1 MGHAYKAVGWNR
13 QKKLYDF
20 TLLGLVLLA
29 ASVFGTITALR
40 HPGTTAE
47 TFIIRFTSVAAF
59 LLLHVI
65 LVIGPLARLDTRF
78 LPLLYNRRH
87 LGVTMA
93 LLALVHGVFAIIQF
107 HALGDTNP
115 LVSVFTAYGRDYATP
130 FTDFRSI
137 SQFPFEIFGFGALV
151 ILFVM
156 AATSHDF
163 WLRNL
168 GPSVWKALHQLVYVA
183 YSLLLAH
190 VLFGALQ
197 SERSPVYPVLLG
209 LGFVSIVG
217 PHLLAARKERASDR
231 QRTSAEADGF
241 FAVAKADELRE
252 GEGKV
257 VVAGGQRLA
266 LYAQGGRVF
275 ALSNVCRHQGGP
287 VGEGRIVHGCI
298 TCPWHGFQY
307 KAEDGCSPPPFNEV
321 LPTYPVRIVGDAIFL
336 SPQALPLG
344 SKSDGVELKEPGRPA
359 PNEHAGAGTAP
370 LLERSFFI
378 GWQSKLTPA
387 LSRFI
392 RRATI
397 ALAALVPVVVGAAV
411 WFQHPVDRGRFEF
424 GVEKQFEGVL
434 YERPIPRLRLATA
447 DGKQVDHVL
456 VGAGKFGP
464 PAVIAGAHGKRVRF
478 SGSLIVREPLHL
490 IELNRPDTF
499 TILDRDAKP
508 AAEPAVSPLGEGR
521 FVGELVDTKCYSGV
535 MRPATGK
542 VHRACAIRCLSGGV
556 PPGLLVRDRN
566 GDGVV
571 FLLAGPGDAP
581 LSYDVQ
587 LAGTLIEVE
596 GALELNG
603 ETPVL
608 RAASIRPHPSNTR
621 LRAFSFLEAK
631 QPKQNKP

>member
-20 TLLGLVLLA
+20 TLLGLVLLS
-29 ASVFGTITALR
+29 ASIFGVFTALR
-40 HPGTTAE
+40 HPDTTAE

-65 LVIGPLARLDTRF
+65 LAIGPLARLDARF

-115 LVSVFTAYGRDYATP
+115 LVSVFTAYGRDYAPP
-130 FTDFRSI
+130 FADFRAI

-151 ILFVM
+151 ILLVM

-183 YSLLLAH
+183 YALLLAH

-197 SERSPVYPVLLG
+197 SERSPLYPVLLG
-209 LGFVSIVG
+209 LGFVSLVAL
-217 PHLLAARKERASDR
+217 HLRAARKERALDR
-231 QRTSAEADGF
+231 QRISAEADGF
-241 FAVAKADELRE
+241 FAVAKATELRE
-252 GEGKV
+252 GEGQV
-257 VVAGGQRLA
+257 VVAAGQRFA
-266 LYAQGGRVF
+266 LYLQGGRLF

-307 KAEDGCSPPPFNEV
+307 QAEDGCSPPPFTEV
-321 LPTYPVRIVGDAIFL
+321 LPTYPLRVVGDAIYL
-336 SPQALPLG
+336 SPQALPLA
-344 SKSDGVELKEPGRPA
+344 SKSEGVEFTEPGRPA
-359 PNEHAGAGTAP
+359 PNESTGAGTAP
-370 LLERSFFI
+370 FIGLPFFI
-378 GWQSKLTPA
+378 GWQSKMAPA
-387 LSRFI
+387 SRRFI
-392 RRATI
+392 RMALI
-397 ALAALVPVVVGAAV
+397 PLAALVPLLVGAVV

-424 GVEKQFEGVL
+424 GIEKQFEGTL
-434 YERPIPRLRLATA
+434 YEHPIPRLRLTDA
-447 DGKQVDHVL
+447 DGKTIDHLL
-456 VGAGKFGP
+456 VGSGKFGP
-464 PAVIAGAHGKRVRF
+464 PAIIAGAHGHRVRF
-478 SGSLIVREPLHL
+478 SGSLIVREPLHM

-499 TILDRDAKP
+499 TILDREAQP
-508 AAEPAVSPLGEGR
+508 AADPATSPLGAGR
-521 FVGELVDTKCYSGV
+521 FIGELVDTKCYSGV

-542 VHRACAIRCLSGGV
+542 VHRGCAIRCLSGGV
-556 PPGLLVRDRN
+556 PPGLLVHDRM
-566 GDGVV
+566 GDGAV
-571 FLLAGPGDAP
+571 FLLAGIGDAP
-581 LSYDVQ
+581 LHYDVQ
-587 LAGTLIEVE
+587 LAGTLIEVK
-596 GALELNG
+596 GALELHG

-608 RAASIRPHPSNTR
+608 RVQSLQRSR
-621 LRAFSFLEAK
+621 
-631 QPKQNKP
+631 

>member
-1 MGHAYKAVGWNR
+1 
-13 QKKLYDF
+13 
-20 TLLGLVLLA
+20 
-29 ASVFGTITALR
+29 
-40 HPGTTAE
+40 
-47 TFIIRFTSVAAF
+47 

-65 LVIGPLARLDTRF
+65 LAIGPLARLNSRF

-130 FTDFRSI
+130 FADFRAI

-183 YSLLLAH
+183 YALLLAH
-190 VLFGALQ
+190 VLFGVLQ
-197 SERSPVYPVLLG
+197 SERSPVYPALLG

-217 PHLLAARKERASDR
+217 LHLLAARNERAVDR
-231 QRTSAEADGF
+231 QRTSAGADGF
-241 FAVAKADELRE
+241 YVVAKAAELRE

-257 VVAGGQRLA
+257 VVADGRRFA
-266 LYAQGGRVF
+266 LYAQAGRVF

-307 KAEDGCSPPPFNEV
+307 KAEDGCSPPPFTEV
-321 LPTYPVRIVGDAIFL
+321 LPTYPVRIIGDAIYL
-336 SPQALPLG
+336 SPKALPLG
-344 SKSDGVELKEPGRPA
+344 SKSEGVEL
-359 PNEHAGAGTAP
+359 PNAAATEKS
-370 LLERSFFI
+370 EFFI
-378 GWQSKLTPA
+378 GWQSKLAPA
-387 LSRFI
+387 LGRFVCGAMI
-392 RRATI
+392 P
-397 ALAALVPVVVGAAV
+397 LAALVPAVVGAVV

-424 GVEKQFEGVL
+424 GIEKQFEGVL
-434 YERPIPRLRLATA
+434 YEHPFPRLRLTNA

-456 VGAGKFGP
+456 VGSGKFGP

-478 SGSLIVREPLHL
+478 SGSLIVREPLHM

-499 TILDRDAKP
+499 TILDRDAASAP
-508 AAEPAVSPLGEGR
+508 QPTTSPLGEGR

-556 PPGLLVRDRN
+556 PPGLLVRDSK

-571 FLLAGPGDAP
+571 FLLAGPGDEP
-581 LSYDVQ
+581 LRYDVQ
-587 LAGTLIEVE
+587 LAGTLIEVT

-608 RAASIRPHPSNTR
+608 RVKSLRPSR
-621 LRAFSFLEAK
+621 
-631 QPKQNKP
+631 

>member
-20 TLLGLVLLA
+20 TLLGLVLIA
-29 ASVFGTITALR
+29 ASVFGAITALR

-65 LVIGPLARLDTRF
+65 LAVGPLARLDARF

-93 LLALVHGVFAIIQF
+93 LLALFHSVFAIIQF

-130 FTDFRSI
+130 FTDFRNV
-137 SQFPFEIFGFGALV
+137 SQLPFEIFGFGALV
-151 ILFVM
+151 ILVVM

-183 YSLLLAH
+183 YALLLAH

-197 SERSPVYPVLLG
+197 SERSPVYPAMLGAGLVGMVVL
-209 LGFVSIVG
+209 
-217 PHLLAARKERASDR
+217 HLLAARKERALDR
-231 QRTSAEADGF
+231 QRVAAEADGY
-241 FAVAKADELRE
+241 FAVASAAELRE

-257 VVAGGQRLA
+257 VVADGRRFA
-266 LYAQGGRVF
+266 LFVQGGRVF

-307 KAEDGCSPPPFNEV
+307 KAEDGCSPPPFTET
-321 LPTYPVRIVGDAIFL
+321 LPTYPVRLVGEMIHL
-336 SPQALPLG
+336 SPVALPLDTL
-344 SKSDGVELKEPGRPA
+344 SDGVELPEA
-359 PNEHAGAGTAP
+359 TAT
-370 LLERSFFI
+370 ERSDFFI
-378 GWQSKLTPA
+378 GWQSKMAPGLA
-387 LSRFI
+387 AFV

-397 ALAALVPVVVGAAV
+397 ALAALVPLIVGALV
-411 WFQHPVDRGRFEF
+411 WSQHPVDRGRFEF
-424 GVEKQFEGVL
+424 GIEKEFEGVL
-434 YERPIPRLRLATA
+434 YERPIPRLRLTDA
-447 DGKQVDHVL
+447 DGKQRDHVL
-456 VGAGKFGP
+456 VGSGKFGP
-464 PAVIAGAHGKRVRF
+464 PAVIAGAHGRRVRF
-478 SGSLIVREPLHL
+478 HGSLIVREPLHL

-499 TILDRDAKP
+499 TILDRDAAP
-508 AAEPAVSPLGEGR
+508 AADAAISPLGEGR

-556 PPGLLVRDRN
+556 PPGLLMRDPS

-571 FLLAGPGDAP
+571 FLLASPDDQP
-581 LSYDVQ
+581 LRYEVQ
-587 LAGTLIEVE
+587 LAGTLVEVE
-596 GALELNG
+596 GALELHG
-603 ETPVL
+603 DTPVL
-608 RAASIRPHPSNTR
+608 RVKR
-621 LRAFSFLEAK
+621 L
-631 QPKQNKP
+631 QPQ

>member
-20 TLLGLVLLA
+20 TLLGLVLIA

-40 HPGTTAE
+40 YPGTTAE

-65 LVIGPLARLDTRF
+65 LAIGPLARLDARF

-130 FTDFRSI
+130 FTDFRAI

-151 ILFVM
+151 ILFMM

-168 GPSVWKALHQLVYVA
+168 GPSVWKTLHQLVYVA
-183 YSLLLAH
+183 YALLLAH

-197 SERSPVYPVLLG
+197 SERSPVYPALLG
-209 LGFVSIVG
+209 LGFLSIVG
-217 PHLLAARKERASDR
+217 LHLLAARKERAVDR
-231 QRTSAEADGF
+231 QRTSAGADGF
-241 FAVAKADELRE
+241 YVVAKAAELLE

-257 VVAGGQRLA
+257 VVADGKRLA
-266 LYAQGGRVF
+266 LYAQAGRAF

-307 KAEDGCSPPPFNEV
+307 KAEDGCSPPPFTEV
-321 LPTYPVRIVGDAIFL
+321 LPTYPVRIIGDAIYL
-336 SPQALPLG
+336 SPKALPLG
-344 SKSDGVELKEPGRPA
+344 SKSEGVEL
-359 PNEHAGAGTAP
+359 PNATVAEK
-370 LLERSFFI
+370 SDFFI
-378 GWQSKLTPA
+378 GWQSNLAPA
-387 LSRFI
+387 LGRFVRGAVI
-392 RRATI
+392 P
-397 ALAALVPVVVGAAV
+397 LAALVPTVVGVVV
-411 WFQHPVDRGRFEF
+411 WFQHPVDRGLFEF

-434 YERPIPRLRLATA
+434 YERPIPRLRLTNAE
-447 DGKQVDHVL
+447 GKQVDHVL

-464 PAVIAGAHGKRVRF
+464 PAVIDGAHGHRVRF
-478 SGSLIVREPLHL
+478 NGSLIIREPFHM
-490 IELNRPDTF
+490 IELNRPETF
-499 TILDRDAKP
+499 TVLDQDAKP
-508 AAEPAVSPLGEGR
+508 AAEPATSPLGEGR
-521 FVGELVDTKCYSGV
+521 FIGELVDTKCYSGV

-556 PPGLLVRDRN
+556 PPGLLVHDRN

-571 FLLAGPGDAP
+571 FLLAGPGDEP
-581 LSYDVQ
+581 LRYDVQ

-596 GALELNG
+596 GVLELNG
-603 ETPVL
+603 DTPVL
-608 RAASIRPHPSNTR
+608 RARS
-621 LRAFSFLEAK
+621 L
-631 QPKQNKP
+631 KPR

>member
-65 LVIGPLARLDTRF
+65 LAIGPLARLDARF

-93 LLALVHGVFAIIQF
+93 LFALVHGVFAIIQF
-107 HALGDTNP
+107 HALGDMNP

-130 FTDFRSI
+130 FADFRAL

-183 YSLLLAH
+183 YALLLAH

-197 SERSPVYPVLLG
+197 AERSPVYPVLLG
-209 LGFVSIVG
+209 LGFVCIVTL
-217 PHLLAARKERASDR
+217 HLLAARKERALDR
-231 QRTSAEADGF
+231 QRTTAEANGF
-241 FAVAKADELRE
+241 FAVGKAVELRE

-257 VVAGGQRLA
+257 VVADGKRFA
-266 LYAQGGRVF
+266 LYSQGGRAF

-307 KAEDGCSPPPFNEV
+307 KAEDGCSPPPFTEV
-321 LPTYPVRIVGDAIFL
+321 LPTYPVRIIGDAIYV
-336 SPQALPLG
+336 SPKALPLG
-344 SKSDGVELKEPGRPA
+344 SKSEGVEL
-359 PNEHAGAGTAP
+359 PNATVAEKS
-370 LLERSFFI
+370 EFFI
-378 GWQSKLTPA
+378 GWQSKMAPA
-387 LSRFI
+387 LARFVRGAVI
-392 RRATI
+392 P
-397 ALAALVPVVVGAAV
+397 LAAFVPAVVGAVV

-424 GVEKQFEGVL
+424 GIEKQFEGVL
-434 YERPIPRLRLATA
+434 YERPIPRLRLTTA

-456 VGAGKFGP
+456 VGSGKFGP
-464 PAVIAGAHGKRVRF
+464 PAVIADAHGKRVRF
-478 SGSLIVREPLHL
+478 SGSLIVREPLHM

-508 AAEPAVSPLGEGR
+508 SAEPSTSPLGEGR

-556 PPGLLVRDRN
+556 PPGLLVHDRN

-571 FLLAGPGDAP
+571 FLLAGPGDEP
-581 LSYDVQ
+581 LRYGVQ
-587 LAGTLIEVE
+587 LAGTLIEVN
-596 GALELNG
+596 GSLELNG
-603 ETPVL
+603 GTPVL
-608 RAASIRPHPSNTR
+608 RVKSLHPSR
-621 LRAFSFLEAK
+621 
-631 QPKQNKP
+631 

>member
-1 MGHAYKAVGWNR
+1 MGHAYRAVGWNR

-47 TFIIRFTSVAAF
+47 TFVIRFTSVAAF

-65 LVIGPLARLDTRF
+65 LAIGPLARLDARF
-78 LPLLYNRRH
+78 LPLIYNRRH

-93 LLALVHGVFAIIQF
+93 LLALAHGVFAIIQF

-130 FTDFRSI
+130 FTDFRAI
-137 SQFPFEIFGFGALV
+137 SQFPFEIFGVGALC

-183 YSLLLAH
+183 YALLLAH

-209 LGFVSIVG
+209 VGFVSIVAL
-217 PHLLAARKERASDR
+217 HLLAARKERALDR
-231 QRTSAEADGF
+231 QRTSAEADGY
-241 FAVAKADELRE
+241 FAVAKAAELRE
-252 GEGKV
+252 GEGMV
-257 VVAGGQRLA
+257 VVADGKRFA
-266 LYAQGGRVF
+266 LYAQGGRAF

-287 VGEGRIVHGCI
+287 VGEGRIVHGCV

-307 KAEDGCSPPPFNEV
+307 KAEDGCSPPPFTEV
-321 LPTYPVRIVGDAIFL
+321 LPTYPVRIIGEVIYL

-344 SKSDGVELKEPGRPA
+344 SKSEGVECGRLFPEPQDAGHAVGSDAALGRA
-359 PNEHAGAGTAP
+359 AY
-370 LLERSFFI
+370 FFI
-378 GWQSKLTPA
+378 GWQSKMAPA
-387 LSRFI
+387 LGRFVRGAVI
-392 RRATI
+392 P
-397 ALAALVPVVVGAAV
+397 LAALVPALVGAVV
-411 WFQHPVDRGRFEF
+411 WFQHPVDRGLFEF
-424 GVEKQFEGVL
+424 GIEKQFEGVL
-434 YERPIPRLRLATA
+434 YERPIPRLRLTNA
-447 DGKQVDHVL
+447 DGKQVDHIL
-456 VGAGKFGP
+456 VGAGKLGP
-464 PAVIAGAHGKRVRF
+464 PAVIDGAHGHRVRF
-478 SGSLIVREPLHL
+478 SGSLIIREPLHM

-499 TILDRDAKP
+499 TVLDRDAAP
-508 AAEPAVSPLGEGR
+508 ASEPATSPLGGGR
-521 FVGELVDTKCYSGV
+521 FVGELVDTKCFYGV

-556 PPGLLVRDRN
+556 PPGLLV
-566 GDGVV
+566 
-571 FLLAGPGDAP
+571 P
-581 LSYDVQ
+581 
-587 LAGTLIEVE
+587 
-596 GALELNG
+596 
-603 ETPVL
+603 
-608 RAASIRPHPSNTR
+608 
-621 LRAFSFLEAK
+621 
-631 QPKQNKP
+631 